1 MARRKDSGT
10 IRFCEWVVGATISS
24 ALGPVPKKHKPKPP
38 RRQRVLKVEVT
49 TDNETE
55 EDTIKVSCS
64 RSGRSKTD
72 PAIETC
78 AKKVRFDDG
87 PKKSAM
93 KKANSPAPSPA
104 EEGTRESSEAQASSA
119 ESSDSSK
126 ASDSGEGSEQGS
138 VCPCRVY
145 VCHCRQVHKKKQ
157 KHKQGIKKKI
167 PVKKRSKQREAS
179 SSDTD
184 EPKKVSK
191 SGKKKKGD
199 KDKKKKGTDVESSE
213 TDTEP
218 TTDAES
224 TADADSTT
232 DAESATDTGDES
244 SAVGDVEEP
253 APEKQ
258 SKGKKNKNAAPT
270 EAEKK
275 PSEAADAKKPS
286 DAKQSEEEPTQAPDK
301 PADEKDKTETAPDEP
316 VDAQKAAADG
326 DKNPGNYPAGFP
338 FAFQPNLFPLGM
350 PGGLPQNAQHDYE
363 NNFARTYHTP
373 MYSHHGQPLYAMQ
386 DPSHRPMPM
395 GMPHPSQN
403 PYYYGYEKGLGLN
416 HAGQVPITQGDQ
428 MPSWNAYYAPPQG
441 YAAAGYPGAYV
452 PQPTE
457 PPQPARDPDPLPF
470 KSNRGAFSRLASL
483 LGKDGGDLAGGNN
496 VFPPAPKEN
505 RNPYYPQRRSAFSNM
520 GNSHPDGSSGN
531 SPLSSQ
537 LKSDKKAKQPRMS
550 HAEEIKRLQKQRDD
564 QLASS
569 SSAKGQG
576 QGTGDAEA
584 SWNKDPPTDQNRHKT
599 WPAYHGDQNASSL
612 DQETR
617 GSPYAG
623 HESSG
628 NGAPWSTDG
637 QAGKQDGPLDRTNN
651 VMPGG
656 WYDSAPGPSWGDPTM
671 AASTKGQVDATSW

>member
-1 MARRKDSGT
+1 MARRKNSGS

-24 ALGPVPKKHKPKPP
+24 ALGPIPKKHKPKPP

-55 EDTIKVSCS
+55 EDTVKVSCS
-64 RSGRSKTD
+64 RSGRSKAD
-72 PAIETC
+72 PAIETDV
-78 AKKVRFDDG
+78 KKVRFDDG
-87 PKKSAM
+87 SKRSAM
-93 KKANSPAPSPA
+93 KKTTSPAPSPE
-104 EEGTRESSEAQASSA
+104 EEGTIYSSETQVSSA
-119 ESSDSSK
+119 ESSDCSK

-138 VCPCRVY
+138 ICPCRVY
-145 VCHCRQVHKKKQ
+145 VCHCQVHRKKQ
-157 KHKQGIKKKI
+157 KHRQGTKKKML
-167 PVKKRSKQREAS
+167 VKKRSKQRQAS
-179 SSDTD
+179 GSDTD
-184 EPKKVSK
+184 KPKKVSK
-191 SGKKKKGD
+191 SGKNLKGN
-199 KDKKKKGTDVESSE
+199 KDKKKENDVESSA

-224 TADADSTT
+224 TADAESTT

-244 SAVGDVEEP
+244 SAVSDVGEP
-253 APEKQ
+253 EPEKQ
-258 SKGKKNKNAAPT
+258 SKGKKNKKAAPT

-275 PSEAADAKKPS
+275 KSEAAKAKKPS
-286 DAKQSEEEPTQAPDK
+286 DAKQGEKEPTQAPDK

-316 VDAQKAAADG
+316 ADAQKATTDG
-326 DKNPGNYPAGFP
+326 DRKPGNYPAGFP
-338 FAFQPNLFPLGM
+338 FAYQSNSFGT
-350 PGGLPQNAQHDYE
+350 PGGLPQNAQYDCE
-363 NNFARTYHTP
+363 NNFARTYHAP
-373 MYSHHGQPLYAMQ
+373 MYGHHGQPLYAMQ
-386 DPSHRPMPM
+386 DRSHHPMPM

-403 PYYYGYEKGLGLN
+403 PYYYGYGQGLGLDN
-416 HAGQVPITQGDQ
+416 VGQVPITQGDQ

-441 YAAAGYPGAYV
+441 YTVAGYPGAYV

-457 PPQPARDPDPLPF
+457 PPQPAIDPNPLPF
-470 KSNRGAFSRLASL
+470 KSNKGAFSRLASL
-483 LGKDGGDLAGGNN
+483 LNKDRDLEGGNN

-505 RNPYYPQRRSAFSNM
+505 TNPYYPQRRSAFSNM
-520 GNSHPDGSSGN
+520 GNSHPDESSGN

-537 LKSDKKAKQPRMS
+537 MKNDKKAKQPRMS

-584 SWNKDPPTDQNRHKT
+584 RWNKDATADQNRHKT
-599 WPAYHGDQNASSL
+599 WSAYHGDQNASSF
-612 DQETR
+612 DQGTR

-623 HESSG
+623 NASSG
-628 NGAPWSTDG
+628 NGAPWSTDD
-637 QAGKQDGPLDRTNN
+637 QTGKQKGPLDRANN

-656 WYDSAPGPSWGDPTM
+656 WYESASGPSWGDPTM

>member
-1 MARRKDSGT
+1 MARRKDSGS

-24 ALGPVPKKHKPKPP
+24 ALGPISKNSKPKPP

-55 EDTIKVSCS
+55 EDTVKVSCS
-64 RSGRSKTD
+64 RSCRSRTD
-72 PAIETC
+72 PAIETYV
-78 AKKVRFDDG
+78 KKVRFDDG

-93 KKANSPAPSPA
+93 KKTTSHAPSP
-104 EEGTRESSEAQASSA
+104 EQDGTKESSETQASSA

-126 ASDSGEGSEQGS
+126 ASDSGEGSEQES

-145 VCHCRQVHKKKQ
+145 LCHCQIHKKKQ

-167 PVKKRSKQREAS
+167 LVKKRSKQRQAS

-191 SGKKKKGD
+191 PDKNNKGN
-199 KDKKKKGTDVESSE
+199 KDKKKGNDVESSA

-224 TADADSTT
+224 TADTESTT
-232 DAESATDTGDES
+232 DAEAATDTGDES
-244 SAVGDVEEP
+244 SAVSDEP

-258 SKGKKNKNAAPT
+258 SKDKKSKKAAAPT
-270 EAEKK
+270 ETEAEEKK
-275 PSEAADAKKPS
+275 SEAAEAKPPS
-286 DAKQSEEEPTQAPDK
+286 DAKQGEKEPTQAPDK

-316 VDAQKAAADG
+316 ADAQKATTDG
-326 DKNPGNYPAGFP
+326 DRKPGNWPPGFP
-338 FAFQPNLFPLGM
+338 FAYQPNPFGT
-350 PGGLPQNAQHDYE
+350 PGGLPPNAQYDCE
-363 NNFARTYHTP
+363 NKFARTYHAP
-373 MYSHHGQPLYAMQ
+373 MYGHHGQPLYAMQ
-386 DPSHRPMPM
+386 DRSHHSMPM
-395 GMPHPSQN
+395 GMPHPAQN
-403 PYYYGYEKGLGLN
+403 PYFYAYGQGLGLD
-416 HAGQVPITQGDQ
+416 HGGQVPITQGDQ
-428 MPSWNAYYAPPQG
+428 IPSWNFYHAPPQG
-441 YAAAGYPGAYV
+441 YTVAGYPGAYV

-457 PPQPARDPDPLPF
+457 PLQPAADPNPPPF

-505 RNPYYPQRRSAFSNM
+505 TNPYYPQRRSAFSNL
-520 GNSHPDGSSGN
+520 GNSHPGGSSGN

-537 LKSDKKAKQPRMS
+537 MKNDKKTKQPRMF
-550 HAEEIKRLQKQRDD
+550 HAEEVKRLQKQRDD

-569 SSAKGQG
+569 LSAKDQG

-584 SWNKDPPTDQNRHKT
+584 RWNKDATADQNRHKT
-599 WPAYHGDQNASSL
+599 WSAYRGDQNASTF
-612 DQETR
+612 DQGMR

-623 HESSG
+623 HASSA
-628 NGAPWSTDG
+628 NEAPWSTDG
-637 QAGKQDGPLDRTNN
+637 QAEKQDGPSDRTNN

-656 WYDSAPGPSWGDPTM
+656 WHDGASGPSWGDPTM

>member
-1 MARRKDSGT
+1 MARRKDSSS

-24 ALGPVPKKHKPKPP
+24 ALGPIPKKSKPKPP

-55 EDTIKVSCS
+55 EDTVKVSCS
-64 RSGRSKTD
+64 RSRRSKTD
-72 PAIETC
+72 PATETS

-93 KKANSPAPSPA
+93 KKTTSPASSPE
-104 EEGTRESSEAQASSA
+104 EEGTKESSDAQASSA

-138 VCPCRVY
+138 VCPCRVW
-145 VCHCRQVHKKKQ
+145 VCHCQVHKKKQ
-157 KHKQGIKKKI
+157 KHKQGTKKKVL
-167 PVKKRSKQREAS
+167 VKKRSKQRKAS

-184 EPKKVSK
+184 EPKKTSK
-191 SGKKKKGD
+191 SAKKKGS
-199 KDKKKKGTDVESSE
+199 KDKKKGNDVESSA

-224 TADADSTT
+224 TADAESTT
-232 DAESATDTGDES
+232 DAESAADTGDES
-244 SAVGDVEEP
+244 SAVSDEP

-258 SKGKKNKNAAPT
+258 SKGKKSKKATPT
-270 EAEKK
+270 EAETKK
-275 PSEAADAKKPS
+275 SEEAEAEKPS
-286 DAKQSEEEPTQAPDK
+286 DAEQGEKEPTQVPDK
-301 PADEKDKTETAPDEP
+301 PADENDKTETAPDESA
-316 VDAQKAAADG
+316 DTQKATTDG
-326 DKNPGNYPAGFP
+326 DRKPGNYPAVFP
-338 FAFQPNLFPLGM
+338 SAYQPHPFGT
-350 PGGLPQNAQHDYE
+350 PGGLPQNAQYDCE
-363 NNFARTYHTP
+363 NNFARTHYAT
-373 MYSHHGQPLYAMQ
+373 MYGHYGQPIYAMQ
-386 DPSHRPMPM
+386 DRSHHPIPM

-403 PYYYGYEKGLGLN
+403 PYYYGYGQGLGLN
-416 HAGQVPITQGDQ
+416 NVGQVPITQGDQ
-428 MPSWNAYYAPPQG
+428 MPPWNPYYAPRQG
-441 YAAAGYPGAYV
+441 YTAAGYPGAYV
-452 PQPTE
+452 PQPAE
-457 PPQPARDPDPLPF
+457 PPQPATDPNPLPF
-470 KSNRGAFSRLASL
+470 KSNKGAFSRLASL
-483 LGKDGGDLAGGNN
+483 LGKDGGDPAGGNN

-505 RNPYYPQRRSAFSNM
+505 TNPYYPQRRSAFANM

-537 LKSDKKAKQPRMS
+537 MKSDKKAKQPRMS

-569 SSAKGQG
+569 SSTKGQG

-584 SWNKDPPTDQNRHKT
+584 RWNKDATADQNRRKT
-599 WPAYHGDQNASSL
+599 WSAYRGDQHASSF
-612 DQETR
+612 DQGTR

-623 HESSG
+623 HASSG

-637 QAGKQDGPLDRTNN
+637 QTGKQDGPLDGTNN

-656 WYDSAPGPSWGDPTM
+656 WYDSTPGPSWADPTM